1 MEPAAHTQDLSCS
14 HTLGGMVGSPEAAEL
29 PEFQLWAH
37 LSKLQLE
44 QFIVTG
50 HGAGVFY
57 IPLQTERGWCG
68 STHMYL

>member
-50 HGAGVFY
+50 HGAGVF
-57 IPLQTERGWCG
+57 
-68 STHMYL
+68 